1 MAKDMTK
8 TAEKIRS
15 LHEVK
20 QLRIILREQGKSL
33 VFTNGC
39 FDLMHVGHVRYLEA
53 AAGLGDFL
61 VVAVNSDSSVQAIK
75 GPSRPLNPERWRA
88 EVVAA
93 LEFVDAV
100 IIFAEETPLALIKA
114 LEPDVLVKGSDWEL
128 EEIVGRREVEATG
141 GRVVRI
147 PLVEGVSTSFL
158 IQKIQAER

>member
-1 MAKDMTK
+1 MAKTP
-8 TAEKIRS
+8 EKIRS
-15 LHEVK
+15 FHEIK
-20 QLRIILREQGKSL
+20 QIRTSLRNQGKFL

-61 VVAVNSDSSVQAIK
+61 LVAVNSDSSARSLK
-75 GPSRPLNPERWRA
+75 GPSRPLNPEIWRA
-88 EVVAA
+88 EVVAG

-100 IIFAEETPLALIKA
+100 IIFAEETPLELIKA

-128 EEIVGRREVEATG
+128 EEIVGRREVESTG

-147 PLVEGVSTSFL
+147 PLVEGVSTSSL
-158 IQKIQAER
+158 IERIQAER